1 MIRFGNK
8 ISKGRNKGKTR
19 RNWKPHV
26 YHKKLHSDALNKTLN
41 IKVTHDAMRSVRKS
55 GGLDKYLLD
64 DRPSRIREMGIFG
77 WQLRWRIMQSPKI
90 QQEFRE
96 ERKKLGIPNPPT
108 FQQWMKQKGIDMD
121 KEVDQSTNIK
131 EATKP
136 TYNKKVH

>member
-8 ISKGRNKGKTR
+8 ISKGRNKGRTR

-26 YHKKLHSDALNKTLN
+26 YRKNLHSDALNKTLRV
-41 IKVTHDAMRSVRKS
+41 KVTHDAMRSIDKS

-90 QQEFRE
+90 KQEYQE
-96 ERKKLGIPNPPT
+96 QRKKLGIANPPT
-108 FQQWMKQKGIDMD
+108 FKQWMKQKGIDI
-121 KEVDQSTNIK
+121 KEEVVESTNIK
-131 EATKP
+131 EETKP
-136 TYNKKVH
+136 TYSKKVH